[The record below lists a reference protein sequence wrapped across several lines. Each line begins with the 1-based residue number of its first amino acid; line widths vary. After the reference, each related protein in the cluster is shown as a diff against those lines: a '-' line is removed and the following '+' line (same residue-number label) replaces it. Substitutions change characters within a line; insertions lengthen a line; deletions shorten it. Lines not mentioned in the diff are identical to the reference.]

1 MIFLNGVLNI
11 IKPAGMTSFDVAAYI
26 GGRIRQKK
34 IGHTGT
40 LDPGACGL
48 ITLCLGTA
56 TKLVE
61 YLVSMEKTYI
71 AELKLGRTTETLD
84 EYGKT
89 IEEKPYKYNREIL
102 ESILELFKGRSLQTP
117 PMYSAIKING
127 KKLYELARRGVDVKR
142 EKREIIIHEIKII
155 DDSDP
160 SKIMMKIVCSKGTYI
175 RSLMA
180 DIGQK
185 YGAGAHMGFLL
196 RTQNGEFDIDSA
208 YTLEE
213 VVAAHNNDTLEK
225 LLMGF
230 DELLKNYDM
239 ISLDTKNSKAFLNGV
254 FININNIDREV
265 EMSNIYKVYND
276 NNTVLGLGEI
286 IEKGGK
292 VFLKSKKLL

>member
-1 MIFLNGVLNI
+1 
-11 IKPAGMTSFDVAAYI
+11 MTSFDVAAYI
-26 GGRIRQKK
+26 RGRINQKK

-89 IEEKPYKYNREIL
+89 IEEKRYRYTREKL
-102 ESILELFKGRSLQTP
+102 ESVLDLFKGRSLQTP

-142 EKREIIIHEIKII
+142 EKREIFIREIKIL
-155 DDSDP
+155 DDSDT
-160 SKIMMKIVCSKGTYI
+160 SSIMMKIVCSKGTYI

-180 DIGQK
+180 DIGRE

-196 RTQNGEFDIDSA
+196 RTQNGEFDIESA

-213 VVAAHNNDTLEK
+213 IIAAHNNGTLEK
-225 LLMGF
+225 ILIGF

-239 ISLDTKNSKAFLNGV
+239 ILLDKKNSKAFLNGV
-254 FININNIDREV
+254 FINTRKIKCEV
-265 EMSNIYKVYND
+265 EISNIYKVYND
-276 NNTVLGLGEI
+276 NNTVIGLGEI
-286 IEKGGK
+286 IEKGK
-292 VFLKSKKLL
+292 EVFLKSKKLL